1 MARRIEPKFKKAD
14 LIKKVVEFYSEGKS
28 QHEIIK
34 WLMTEGG
41 IEIAWCYVILREA
54 KPLVVETLK
63 DIAKSR
69 LEITINEL
77 EKMKEEAKGDKK
89 LILDIQKEI
98 NKISGLYQ
106 ERVDLTTSGDKLN
119 EVKIIFVNGDKGDTS
134 SQ

>member
-14 LIKKVVEFYSEGKS
+14 LIKKVVELYASGKS

-98 NKISGLYQ
+98 NKISGLYADK
-106 ERVDLTTSGDKLN
+106 VDITTGGKELN
-119 EVKIIFVNGDKGDTS
+119 EVKIIFVNGDKGDS
-134 SQ
+134 GS

>member
-1 MARRIEPKFKKAD
+1 MARRKEPKLKKPD
-14 LIKKVVEFYSEGKS
+14 LIKKVVELYAEGKS

-34 WLMTEGG
+34 WLLTEGG

-98 NKISGLYQ
+98 NKISGLYADK
-106 ERVDLTTSGDKLN
+106 VDITTGGKELN
-119 EVKIIFVNGDKGDTS
+119 EVKIIFVNGDKGDS
-134 SQ
+134 GS

>member
-1 MARRIEPKFKKAD
+1 MARRIEPKLKKPD
-14 LIKKVVEFYSEGKS
+14 LIKKVVELYAEGKS

-34 WLMTEGG
+34 WLLTEGG

-98 NKISGLYQ
+98 NKISGLYADK
-106 ERVDLTTSGDKLN
+106 VDITTGGKELN
-119 EVKIIFVNGDKGDTS
+119 EVKIIFVNGDKGDGGS
-134 SQ
+134 